1 MDSTTAAR
9 LAEVQAW
16 RASGQS
22 GASFAR
28 ERGYSPATLYRWAKA
43 ADAAEPGSPAFLR
56 LEVAS
61 EQPSAELVVEVGEAR
76 VRVAP
81 GFDAELL
88 RAVVDALSLGTR
100 P

>member
-28 ERGYSPATLYRWAKA
+28 SRGTSPASLYRWAKE
-43 ADAAEPGSPAFLR
+43 ADAEAASSLAFVR
-56 LEVAS
+56 LEVAHAA
-61 EQPSAELVVEVGEAR
+61 PSAELVVEALSPA
-76 VRVAP
+76 VAP
-81 GFDAELL
+81 
-88 RAVVDALSLGTR
+88 
-100 P
+100 

>member
-28 ERGYSPATLYRWAKA
+28 SRGYSPASLYRWAKA
-43 ADAAEPGSPAFLR
+43 ADADAFASVGFVR
-56 LEVAS
+56 LEVAHAA
-61 EQPSAELVVEVGEAR
+61 PSAELVVEVGAAR
-76 VRVAP
+76 VRVID
-81 GFDAELL
+81 GFDPRLL
-88 RAVVDALSLGTR
+88 RAVVDALLQEPRS
-100 P
+100 